1 MSGPTIGTGRVALPR
16 TLPDVNAEATFLVD
30 WLKRHAVCREIETE
44 DLASD
49 KFILALRILL
59 AQPAK
64 PGPPA
69 TGGPEAAD
77 LLAPFL
83 E

>member
-16 TLPDVNAEATFLVD
+16 TLPDVNAEATLLVE
-30 WLKRHAVCREIETE
+30 WLELHAVCREIETE

-49 KFILALRILL
+49 KFILALRGLL
-59 AQPAK
+59 AQPVK

-69 TGGPEAAD
+69 TGGTEAAD